1 MSVNDIAFVY
11 ASSLVE
17 IGREKKI
24 LSDLEDEIKSLSS
37 VIEGDADFKKYLYSP
52 QFSKE
57 SKKGTVKKCFS
68 GNFSE
73 YTINLLCVM
82 IENDR
87 QSVLIDVINSF
98 VSLLDE
104 MNNRARVTITSNEK
118 LDNATVDS
126 IAVQL
131 NSIYKKE
138 IIIKEKIDESIIGG
152 IIINIGD
159 IVIDGSIS
167 KEIKKIRTSLLNSK
181 VRSDMAYED

>member
-1 MSVNDIAFVY
+1 MSENDIAFIY

-17 IGREKKI
+17 IGREKNI
-24 LSDLEDEIKSLSS
+24 LTDLDDELKSLSS
-37 VIEGDADFKKYLYSP
+37 LLEEDEDLKKYLFSP
-52 QFSKE
+52 QFTKE
-57 SKKGTVKKCFS
+57 SKKGIVKKCFS

-73 YTINLLCVM
+73 YTVNLLCVM

-87 QSVLIDVINSF
+87 QSVLNDMIKSF
-98 VSLLDE
+98 SNILDE
-104 MNNRARVTITSNEK
+104 INNRARVTITSIEK
-118 LDNATVDS
+118 LDKATIDS
-126 IAVQL
+126 ISVQL
-131 NSIYKKE
+131 KSIYKKD

-167 KEIKKIRTSLLNSK
+167 KDIKKIRTSLLNSK